1 MRRAIARKRD
11 GFALDPSQWRSIV
24 SAYLAGGVD
33 DAQMAALLMAS
44 LCRGLNEDETL
55 ALTDAFV
62 ASGETLRPPG
72 ARVVD
77 KHSSGGVGD
86 STSLIVVPWVAACG
100 VVVAKLSGRALG
112 HTGGT
117 LDKME
122 AVEGV
127 RTELEP
133 HEFFVCLERAGCAIA
148 AQSARL
154 VPADKRIYALR
165 DRTAT
170 VPSLGL
176 IAASIASK
184 KIAGG
189 AHAIVY
195 DVKTGRGAL
204 LPRFDQ
210 ARRLAE
216 TLVELSER
224 FGRGATA
231 LVSDMD
237 EPLGPSIGTGLEV
250 CEARDF
256 LRGRRRDPR
265 LETLC
270 FALAEAMLRVV
281 SFPGDARAALRRAL
295 AGGAAA
301 ERFEAM
307 LRAQGALPGALERL
321 APHAVAAD
329 AHATG
334 AGFVHGIDAV
344 SLGET
349 ARTAVD
355 RAGPRAGVFLRKR
368 IGDPVQAGEPLATV
382 YGDAALAPAIGHA
395 FDIQAREPAK
405 RPVIYVEIGSRA
417 TVAGGSAARST
428 LETK

>member
-1 MRRAIARKRD
+1 MRDGSAMRRAIARKRD

-301 ERFEAM
+301 DVARPRSSSR
-307 LRAQGALPGALERL
+307 RAR
-321 APHAVAAD
+321 
-329 AHATG
+329 
-334 AGFVHGIDAV
+334 
-344 SLGET
+344 
-349 ARTAVD
+349 
-355 RAGPRAGVFLRKR
+355 
-368 IGDPVQAGEPLATV
+368 
-382 YGDAALAPAIGHA
+382 
-395 FDIQAREPAK
+395 
-405 RPVIYVEIGSRA
+405 
-417 TVAGGSAARST
+417 AARSARRRCRRARHRRRLRAWDRCGFARRNGAHGGGSGRSARRRFPAQT
-428 LETK
+428 NRRPGASGRAARDRLRRCGFGARHWACFRHPSARAGEASGHLC